1 MSSSNRPPE
10 PWDSFFKELD
20 EAVDTIVRIDCIG
33 GFVVTLLYGLER
45 PTADVDVIELRPRAA
60 AETLMEL
67 GIRGGPLHQKYRI
80 YLDRV
85 AVAVIP
91 ESYEDRLVEM
101 FPGAYSNLH
110 LMALDPYCR
119 PARRSVRRIIRP
131 ER

>member
-1 MSSSNRPPE
+1 
-10 PWDSFFKELD
+10 
-20 EAVDTIVRIDCIG
+20 
-33 GFVVTLLYGLER
+33 
-45 PTADVDVIELRPRAA
+45 
-60 AETLMEL
+60 
-67 GIRGGPLHQKYRI
+67 
-80 YLDRV
+80 V